1 MMRIVA
7 LAVTAFTLVLLGA
20 WLTFFG
26 DDETAAPV
34 VEAATQPA
42 SGAQATGFPV
52 PQSLRE
58 AVRLPYLAEQP
69 VRRFEVAETLLEPD
83 VDYHAAVHT
92 SQGVIVIDLFEQ
104 DAPVTV
110 NNFVFLARHKFYD
123 GVSFHR
129 VIDDFMAQTGD
140 PTGTGRGGP
149 GYRFDDEVAS
159 GLTHD
164 RAGVVSMANSGPN
177 TNGSQ
182 FFMTLTA
189 TPWLDGKHTVFGHV
203 TDGEDVLERLT
214 RINPTQPDGVVL
226 LDDPINVLS
235 RQGRFADLPTQGTVR
250 DWLEMQVEGEL
261 MTGSEFEVQG
271 QRGVVG
277 KVEAGDAAGFF
288 PNPDRVHTVQI
299 FELAT
304 EDTTAN
310 ATPNDRT
317 ATDQDNELP

>member
-1 MMRIVA
+1 MLRIVA
-7 LAVTAFTLVLLGA
+7 LAVTVFTLVLLGV

-26 DDETAAPV
+26 DNGTPTPV
-34 VEAATQPA
+34 VEAAAEPA
-42 SGAQATGFPV
+42 SSPQAKDYPI
-52 PQSLRE
+52 PQSLRQ
-58 AVRLPYLAEQP
+58 AARLPYLVDQP
-69 VRRFEVAETLLEPD
+69 VRRFDAAERVLEANT
-83 VDYHAAVHT
+83 DYRAAVHT
-92 SQGVIVIDLFEQ
+92 SQGVIVIDLFEE
-104 DAPVTV
+104 DAPETV

-123 GVSFHR
+123 GVAFHR

-149 GYRFDDEVAS
+149 GYRFDDEVAN
-159 GLTHD
+159 GLVHD

-182 FFMTLTA
+182 FFMTLRD
-189 TPWLDGKHTVFGHV
+189 TPWLDGKHTVFGRV
-203 TDGEDVLERLT
+203 IDGDDVLQRLT

-226 LDDPINVLS
+226 LDDPIDVLR
-235 RQGRFADLPTQGTVR
+235 RQERFVDLPTQGTVR
-250 DWLEMQVEGEL
+250 DWLETQVQGDL
-261 MTGSEFEVQG
+261 VSGSEFEVQN

-288 PNPDRVHTVQI
+288 PNPDRVQTVQI
-299 FELAT
+299 FELPL

-317 ATDQDNELP
+317 ATDPNDELP